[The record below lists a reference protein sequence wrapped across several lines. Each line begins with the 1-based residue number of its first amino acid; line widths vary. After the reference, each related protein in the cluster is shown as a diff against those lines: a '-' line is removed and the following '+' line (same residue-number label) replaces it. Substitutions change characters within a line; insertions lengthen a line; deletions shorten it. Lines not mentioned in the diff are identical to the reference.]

1 MPANSLASSD
11 PVPRRPSASASAAL
25 RPTLFTPGPVMMDA
39 ATRCE
44 GGGQMIYHRTEEF
57 SRCIL
62 RCEALLKQACGA
74 RPNDRAILLTG
85 SGTAAMEAVVLN
97 LFAPRRKV
105 LVVNGGDFGRRFS
118 EIAAVHGLSVVE
130 IKLAPGARL
139 TAEDLRPHHNGGFS
153 GLLVNHH
160 ETSTGGLMDLA
171 LLSQFCR
178 HQGLIFVVDAIGS
191 FLADPLDMGD
201 LGIDA
206 LILSSQK
213 ALALPP
219 GLSVAVLSE
228 RAVGR
233 IGTVPPRSYYFD
245 FDRYLAD
252 LPRGQT
258 PFTPAVGVIRQLERR
273 LSQVLQ
279 AGVTRQIAG
288 VRALAL
294 DFREKIRGL
303 PFRLF
308 PECPSNAVTALE
320 PLEGMPPSFYVNRLA
335 EEFGIFVCPNGGPL
349 RDRIFRVGH
358 LGELTP
364 EDNTRLADALRSL
377 VPTALR
383 SQRHA
388 TPVST

>member
-1 MPANSLASSD
+1 MSASSLAPSAS
-11 PVPRRPSASASAAL
+11 VPRRPASAAPAA
-25 RPTLFTPGPVMMDA
+25 RPTLFTPGPVMLDA
-39 ATRCE
+39 ATRCD
-44 GGGQMIYHRTEEF
+44 GGEQMIYHRTAEF

-62 RCEALLKQACGA
+62 HCEALLKQACGA

-105 LVVNGGDFGRRFS
+105 LVVNGGDFGHRFS

-130 IKLAPGARL
+130 IKLAPGERL
-139 TAEDLRPHHNGGFS
+139 TAEDLRPHRNGGFS

-160 ETSTGGLMDLA
+160 ETSTGSLMDLA

-178 HQGLIFVVDAIGS
+178 HQGLVFVVDAIGS
-191 FLADPLDMGD
+191 FLADPLDMAA

-219 GLSVAVLSE
+219 GLSVALLSE
-228 RAVGR
+228 RAVDR
-233 IGTVPPRSYYFD
+233 IGIVPPRSYYFD

-273 LSQVLQ
+273 LGQVLQ
-279 AGVTRQIAG
+279 TGVARQVAG

-308 PECPSNAVTALE
+308 SDCPSNAVTALE
-320 PLEGMPPSFYVNRLA
+320 PLDGVPPAHYVERLA
-335 EEFGIFVCPNGGPL
+335 EDFGIFVCPNGGAL

-364 EDNTRLADALRSL
+364 DDNTRLADALRSL
-377 VPTALR
+377 VP
-383 SQRHA
+383 A
-388 TPVST
+388 TSAARIDPTLLPT